1 MCRICGGKK
10 TVHGLGYMPTDCVCV
25 TNTIQHVV
33 KAELA
38 EIVDKPQKV
47 RNKRANDEHRSGDI
61 NG

>member
-10 TVHGLGYMPTDCVCV
+10 TMMGLGHMPTDCVCV
-25 TNTIQHVV
+25 TANIQHIV

-47 RNKRANDEHRSGDI
+47 RNKRAMSEHRSELVSG
-61 NG
+61 